1 MPVPGARQKI
11 NDIVT
16 SWPGVSAATHRFG
29 GTEIRLGTRE
39 LGHIHGDDLVDLPF
53 PKKVRDEIVAAG
65 RAQPHHVL
73 PRSGWVSFY
82 LNEPADIERA
92 VALLRESFDLAERQS
107 LRKAHSVM

>member
-1 MPVPGARQKI
+1 MSVPGARQRI
-11 NDIVT
+11 NDIVM

-29 GTEIRLGTRE
+29 GTEFRLGTRE

-53 PKKVRDEIVAAG
+53 PNKVGDEIVAAG

-82 LNEPADIERA
+82 LNESADIDLA
-92 VALLRESFDLAERQS
+92 VALLRQSFDLARQQS
-107 LRKAHSVM
+107 LRKARGIA